1 MEWEWEPEQR
11 DLGGLGIAGVCRE
24 TSRVVFRVIL
34 PNFTNL
40 GPPLLAALLVASAAA
55 LRALCYYTVD
65 SVDPFHDDGSNLR
78 FVAGWAACILLDIVI
93 LWLLRLC
100 TAAYVFC
107 VASLY
112 CTGGDLLA
120 ADRVL
125 KDDLPVV
132 PLTRLDS
139 TFLLVEV
146 PFFLFLG
153 SLCGLAFLRVEIEI
167 ILPLPLRLLGWAI
180 GAYGAVLFQLAC
192 VVSVL
197 EEDAALFGAVRR
209 SWKLLAGK
217 FWPAACVFVTLDGC
231 IVAVLKAFTALVL
244 DDALGLGVA
253 FQVAAA
259 ATMFVALCEVI
270 VVTLVAQPVVYMVC
284 KSHHQEVVDMAH
296 LKSTK
301 LAVDGDN

>member
-40 GPPLLAALLVASAAA
+40 GPPLLAALLLASAD
-55 LRALCYYTVD
+55 ALCYTVD
-65 SVDPFHDDGSNLR
+65 SVDPFLDDGSNLR
-78 FVAGWAACILLDIVI
+78 FGAGWAACILLDIVI

-125 KDDLPVV
+125 KDDIPVV

-139 TFLLVEV
+139 TFLLAEV
-146 PFFLFLG
+146 PFFLFIG

-180 GAYGAVLFQLAC
+180 AAYAAVLFQLAC

-197 EEDAALFGAVRR
+197 EDAALFGAVRR
-209 SWKLLAGK
+209 SWKLLAGR
-217 FWPAACVFVTLDGC
+217 FWPVACVFVTLDGC
-231 IVAVLKAFTALVL
+231 IIAVLKAFTALVV

-259 ATMFVALCEVI
+259 ATMFVALCEVL

-301 LAVDGDN
+301 LAVDGGN